1 MLASSLLSRDIFL
14 PPHPFHFFPFSQ
26 MGLATLYLSSLS
38 PVHFWACLEATQALL
53 GYFFPI
59 WLNFFPIHLSPF
71 IAAVMTDLG
80 SLGPQVPVFPTRLY
94 HSLPSLT
101 LPSRAQALHSG
112 RYFQWSG
119 KPGFWAL
126 SAF

>member
-53 GYFFPI
+53 GYF
-59 WLNFFPIHLSPF
+59 SPS
-71 IAAVMTDLG
+71 G
-80 SLGPQVPVFPTRLY
+80 SILFLY
-94 HSLPSLT
+94 IFLHSLQ
-101 LPSRAQALHSG
+101 R
-112 RYFQWSG
+112 
-119 KPGFWAL
+119 
-126 SAF
+126 